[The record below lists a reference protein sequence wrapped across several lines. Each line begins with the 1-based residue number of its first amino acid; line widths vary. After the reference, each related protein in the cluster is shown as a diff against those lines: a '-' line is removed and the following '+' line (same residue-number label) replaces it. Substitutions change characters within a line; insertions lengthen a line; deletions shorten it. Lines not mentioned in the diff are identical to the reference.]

1 LKPGVSNT
9 LSFIFFHSIATSAVE
24 IVILR
29 LIRIVSRPQDVQKD
43 VNALPELEFYSSP
56 VQVLPICK
64 VA

>member
-29 LIRIVSRPQDVQKD
+29 LI
-43 VNALPELEFYSSP
+43 SSSS
-56 VQVLPICK
+56 
-64 VA
+64 